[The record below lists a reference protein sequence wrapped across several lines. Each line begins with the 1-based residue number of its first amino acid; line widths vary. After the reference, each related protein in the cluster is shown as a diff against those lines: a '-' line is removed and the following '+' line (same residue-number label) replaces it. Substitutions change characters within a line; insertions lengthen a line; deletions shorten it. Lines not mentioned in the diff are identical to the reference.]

1 MGTNQ
6 YMQLGNASFQGT
18 QAALELYNAYRLN
31 QKLKGMDDTYRIP
44 TEIGQNLS
52 EANQRALQGLPQEQK
67 QEYLNNL
74 QRSNAYSLSSLGD
87 LNAGIRGVAGA
98 NEQFNQGNENLLA
111 QDSAARANNQNAVYG
126 FRQNMADYKDMA
138 WKHNVDNPYWAV
150 SNKKDAY
157 FTAAGRDASKAS
169 NNLAGAF
176 SMGGKQSEPN
186 GGATSGVD
194 ATQYYGMSGKS
205 PYNPN
210 YVAPQQSI
218 PTQSGFSMVNPEG
231 TFGNTYGN
239 YGSGNSYAQ
248 QYGSG
253 NSYAEQYWGK

>member
-31 QKLKGMDDTYRIP
+31 KKLKGMDDTYRIP

-74 QRSNAYSLSSLGD
+74 QRSNTYSLSSLGD
-87 LNAGIRGVAGA
+87 LNAGLRGVAGA

-111 QDSAARANNQNAVYG
+111 QDSAARVNNQNAVYG

-176 SMGGKQSEPN
+176 GGKSAGDSNEGIGN
-186 GGATSGVD
+186 TNI
-194 ATQYYGMSGKS
+194 
-205 PYNPN
+205 PYNK
-210 YVAPQQSI
+210 
-218 PTQSGFSMVNPEG
+218 G
-231 TFGNTYGN
+231 
-239 YGSGNSYAQ
+239 YGSQPTTTTQPYNYSYMTGGDPYGGNSVFSPK
-248 QYGSG
+248 G
-253 NSYAEQYWGK
+253 